1 MNLTPQ
7 VKQGKM
13 WYYNEPDSTSKI
25 GSNVVLNV
33 TPQVK
38 QGQNVT
44 PQVLKCGI
52 TMSLTPQVK
61 QGKMWYYNEP
71 DSTSKIG

>member
-13 WYYNEPDSTSKI
+13 WYYKCGIITMN
-25 GSNVVLNV
+25 L

-38 QGQNVT
+38 QGQ
-44 PQVLKCGI
+44 
-52 TMSLTPQVK
+52 
-61 QGKMWYYNEP
+61 MWYYNEP